1 MTAEALL
8 ERLDRVRQRGADQWS
23 ARCPA
28 HDDKGPSLSVK
39 ELSDGRVLLHCFA
52 GCDVDEIV
60 AAIGLEIAEL
70 FPPRPAAGQGSAP
83 ARRRGLL
90 TASQALE
97 LIDHETQLIWV
108 SGENIATGIALNPDD
123 LDRVRQAA
131 GRIRFAWQEVR
142 S

>member
-1 MTAEALL
+1 MSAEALL
-8 ERLDRVRQRGADQWS
+8 QRLDRVRHRGADQWS

-52 GCDVDEIV
+52 GCEVDEIV
-60 AAIGLEIAEL
+60 AAVGLEIAEL
-70 FPPRPAAGQGSAP
+70 FPPRPAAGQGAAP

-90 TASQALE
+90 TATQALE
-97 LIDHETQLIWV
+97 LIDHEARLIWV
-108 SGENIATGIALNPDD
+108 SGENIAAGIVLASTD

-131 GRIRFAWQEVR
+131 GRIGFALREVR

>member
-1 MTAEALL
+1 MTAETLL
-8 ERLDRVRQRGADQWS
+8 QRLDRVRQRGADQWS

-52 GCDVDEIV
+52 GCGVDEIV
-60 AAIGLEIAEL
+60 AAVGLEITEL
-70 FPPRPAAGQGSAP
+70 FPPRPAHGQGAAP

-97 LIDHETQLIWV
+97 LIDHETHLIWV
-108 SGENIATGIALNPDD
+108 SGENIATGIALSTAD

>member
-8 ERLDRVRQRGADQWS
+8 QRLDRVRQRGADQWS

-52 GCDVDEIV
+52 GCEVAEVV
-60 AAIGLEIAEL
+60 AAVGLEIAEL
-70 FPPRPAAGQGSAP
+70 FPPRPADGQGSP
-83 ARRRGLL
+83 PERRRGLL
-90 TASQALE
+90 TAMQALE
-97 LIDHETQLIWV
+97 LIDHEARLIWV
-108 SGENIATGIALNPDD
+108 SGENIAAGITLAPAE

-131 GRIRFAWQEVR
+131 GRIGFALQEVR